1 MRTDDLDERE
11 TPFANQPPGTPD
23 AREESIGE
31 GAMPEAPRAPGD
43 PEYERK
49 VPKREALQY
58 NARRSRF
65 PLPPGGKPLAPELWI
80 QGGNLSQKTSYQQLS
95 TDTG

>member
-1 MRTDDLDERE
+1 MRWGFLRTDDLDERE
-11 TPFANQPPGTPD
+11 TPFVNQPPGTPD

-31 GAMPEAPRAPGD
+31 CAMREAPRAPGD
-43 PEYERK
+43 PRYERK

-65 PLPPGGKPLAPELWI
+65 PLAPGGESLAHELLI
-80 QGGNLSQKTSYQQLS
+80 LGGNLS
-95 TDTG
+95 

>member
-1 MRTDDLDERE
+1 MR
-11 TPFANQPPGTPD
+11 
-23 AREESIGE
+23 
-31 GAMPEAPRAPGD
+31 EAPRAPGD

-65 PLPPGGKPLAPELWI
+65 PLAPPGANRSPTNSGFEGEISRKERVTNDLAQILVEI
-80 QGGNLSQKTSYQQLS
+80 ESQEGIS
-95 TDTG
+95 

>member
-1 MRTDDLDERE
+1 MR
-11 TPFANQPPGTPD
+11 
-23 AREESIGE
+23 
-31 GAMPEAPRAPGD
+31 EAPRAPGD

-65 PLPPGGKPLAPELWI
+65 PLAPGGESLARELLI
-80 QGGNLSQKTSYQQLS
+80 RGGNLS
-95 TDTG
+95 

>member
-11 TPFANQPPGTPD
+11 TPFVNQPPGTPD

-31 GAMPEAPRAPGD
+31 GAMREAPRAPGD
-43 PEYERK
+43 PRYERK

-65 PLPPGGKPLAPELWI
+65 PPATGCESLAHELWI
-80 QGGNLSQKTSYQQLS
+80 RGGNLS
-95 TDTG
+95 

>member
-11 TPFANQPPGTPD
+11 TPFVNQPPGTPD

-31 GAMPEAPRAPGD
+31 CAMREAPRAPGD

-58 NARRSRF
+58 NARRLRF
-65 PLPPGGKPLAPELWI
+65 PLGQGGKPLAHELRI
-80 QGGNLSQKTSYQQLS
+80 RGGNLSQRTSYQRFS